1 MKLSFIIGAVLATWM
16 TLNYPAEM
24 RNVLAQVQTVLS
36 EGFGSLAKR

>member
-1 MKLSFIIGAVLATWM
+1 MKIGFIIGAVFASWM